1 MAPPAS
7 DPAVYQAHHD
17 AFAAEGLPT
26 SPAGWVERAQKVA
39 GILAPD
45 AATRN
50 IEQKVPHAEV
60 SLLKSSGL
68 TKILGDPKYGGGG
81 QTWEVAFRAIRELAT
96 GDGSV
101 GMLLG
106 YHLQWSSLTRVI
118 GTEEQ
123 KERWEKTILETNS
136 FVGAAVNPRD
146 NDSRITPNGEGL
158 VFNGFKNFTTG
169 GALSDLIVLEGVHM
183 ETNDHIF
190 TIVPTKQP
198 GFQFAYN
205 WHNMGMRLTE
215 SGSCKIEEIPFEW
228 KDALGFDVE
237 AKKPIKE
244 LLESPYETLL
254 GPIFQLVF
262 SNFYNGIARGALQTA
277 KGYTTTTTRPWPF
290 THNPQKSAL
299 DEHYILAKYG
309 RYLAS
314 IRAADALC
322 DAAGKEISDLFHG
335 YAGNKLDLTARQRG
349 EVAESVTACKI
360 TSSHMALEV
369 TGGVFEVTGARSTSE
384 KYSFDRF
391 WKDIRVH
398 TLHDP
403 LAYKE
408 NELGRYYLTNEIPTP
423 SWYT

>member
-1 MAPPAS
+1 
-7 DPAVYQAHHD
+7 
-17 AFAAEGLPT
+17 
-26 SPAGWVERAQKVA
+26 
-39 GILAPD
+39 
-45 AATRN
+45 
-50 IEQKVPHAEV
+50 
-60 SLLKSSGL
+60 
-68 TKILGDPKYGGGG
+68 
-81 QTWEVAFRAIRELAT
+81 
-96 GDGSV
+96 
-101 GMLLG
+101 MLLG
-106 YHLQWSSLTRVI
+106 YHLQWSSITRVI

-123 KERWEKTILETNS
+123 KERWEKTFLETNA

-146 NDSRITPNGEGL
+146 NDSRITPNGDDL

-169 GALSDLIVLEGVHM
+169 GALSDFIVLEGVHM

-205 WHNMGMRLTE
+205 WNNMGMRLTE
-215 SGSCKIEEIPFEW
+215 SGSCKIENIPFQW
-228 KDALGFDVE
+228 QDALGFDVP
-237 AKKPIKE
+237 ARKPIQE
-244 LLESPYETLL
+244 ILTAPFATLL
-254 GPIFQLVF
+254 GPIFQLIF
-262 SNFYNGIARGALQTA
+262 ANFYNGIARGALQGA
-277 KGYTTTTTRPWPF
+277 RGYTLTTTRPWPF

-309 RYLAS
+309 RYFAN
-314 IRAADALC
+314 IRAADALA
-322 DAAGKEISDLFHG
+322 DQAGKEISDLFHQ
-335 YAGNKLDLTARQRG
+335 YINNKPALTPRQRG
-349 EVAESVTACKI
+349 VVAESVTAVKI

-384 KYSFDRF
+384 KYGFDRF

-408 NELGRYYLTNEIPTP
+408 NELGRFYLIDEIPTP